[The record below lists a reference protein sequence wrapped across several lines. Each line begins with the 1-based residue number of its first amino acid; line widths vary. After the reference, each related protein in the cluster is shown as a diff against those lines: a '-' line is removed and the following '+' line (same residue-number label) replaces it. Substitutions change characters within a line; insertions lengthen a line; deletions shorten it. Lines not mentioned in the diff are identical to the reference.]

1 MTNSHFDYNPSYC
14 STGLSS
20 WILINSWPCLE
31 LQTDGKV
38 VTNTC
43 LATQPRKKTWRQLSP
58 MPYKLFN
65 AASAVFNDRLYIIG
79 GIDDTNTITK
89 NVLEYEPL
97 TDRWGISIKQKSE
110 FTIALKLK
118 SRLCYFICSQIQ

>member
-1 MTNSHFDYNPSYC
+1 
-14 STGLSS
+14 
-20 WILINSWPCLE
+20 
-31 LQTDGKV
+31 
-38 VTNTC
+38 
-43 LATQPRKKTWRQLSP
+43 

-79 GIDDTNTITK
+79 GIDDTNTVTK

-118 SRLCYFICSQIQ
+118 SILCYLICSQLGQFQAYYLVHILSVTLQQHS

>member
-1 MTNSHFDYNPSYC
+1 MTNSHFDHNLSYC

-20 WILINSWPCLE
+20 WILTNSWPCLE

-79 GIDDTNTITK
+79 GIDDTNTVTK

-110 FTIALKLK
+110 FTKALKLN
-118 SRLCYFICSQIQ
+118 SILCYLICSQ